1 MATIMLDRDDVLALA
16 VDLEAVTL
24 YLDDLLDL
32 GGDREGAWPSLT
44 ARLDDMRHRLL
55 LALGIDLADA
65 DNETLES
72 LFQLGHARAQRW
84 LAADREQLEQLFGQ
98 RVLSRLVILTAGEA

>member
-1 MATIMLDRDDVLALA
+1 MATIVLDRDEALGMA

-44 ARLDDMRHRLL
+44 ARLDDMRYRLL
-55 LALGIDLADA
+55 LALGIDLFDA
-65 DNETLES
+65 DDDTLES
-72 LFQLGHARAQRW
+72 LFEQGHAHAQRW
-84 LAADREQLEQLFGQ
+84 IAADRLQLERLFGQ
-98 RVLSRLVILTAGEA
+98 RVLSRLVILTAS